1 MLLFAVGFIAY
12 LYCNGN
18 YLAATICTTDFST
31 TAGGAGTVY
40 GQLAAAYC

>member
-18 YLAATICTTDFST
+18 CLAATICTTDFSAA
-31 TAGGAGTVY
+31 AGGAGAFY
-40 GQLAAAYC
+40 GQLATAYC